1 MSQYHIYQTDADYRF
16 LWWEAAKDK
25 FTIDDYHKIYS
36 GELIDAIKYGNETTV
51 CNEDDYEVLEKLFE
65 TFNINRPEDY
75 NARSLSVSDIVEIR
89 RKDITRYYYCGN
101 MGWKL
106 IGQNRLER
114 KVDVMITDGVL
125 GAVQMII
132 DRFETPE
139 EVNAGEIIWDMLSD
153 YDEDEWRSMSNEEKA
168 EWIADYV
175 RKVG

>member
-16 LWWEAAKDK
+16 LWWEDAKDK
-25 FTIDDYHKIYS
+25 FTIDDYHKVYS

-89 RKDITRYYYCGN
+89 RKDITRYYYCDN

-106 IGQNRLER
+106 I
-114 KVDVMITDGVL
+114 
-125 GAVQMII
+125 
-132 DRFETPE
+132 
-139 EVNAGEIIWDMLSD
+139 WSD
-153 YDEDEWRSMSNEEKA
+153 QIGKE
-168 EWIADYV
+168 
-175 RKVG
+175 G